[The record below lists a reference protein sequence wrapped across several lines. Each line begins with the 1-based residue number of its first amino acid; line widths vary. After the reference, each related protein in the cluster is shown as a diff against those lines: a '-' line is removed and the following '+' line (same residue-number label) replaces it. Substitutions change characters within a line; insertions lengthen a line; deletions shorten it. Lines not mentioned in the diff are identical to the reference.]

1 MLLLNGFLIFAG
13 SKLLIIIE
21 KPNKGGDYNFNSK
34 AFPRRPQDEPEEASP
49 PFSLFST

>member
-13 SKLLIIIE
+13 SKLLIIIQ

-34 AFPRRPQDEPEEASP
+34 GLSKKAAR
-49 PFSLFST
+49 